1 MFGAPRAKEKKTAEF
16 KIDEKIKI
24 PEFEKNVSMTIDIK
38 KILFATDLSETA
50 RHAVKYACSIGN
62 KYNAQVHAIHVVPD
76 VLDEYSSGTGINL
89 SGSIDKKKWDEF
101 NRKNIDTAKKIIQER
116 MKLTSQKVLEQMPHC
131 PLSENRTIVT
141 AGNPVNEIV
150 KTAQD
155 NNFDMIIMGTHGHG
169 KLEEVVLGS
178 TASGVIL
185 KSKVPVLV
193 ARPS

>member
-1 MFGAPRAKEKKTAEF
+1 MFGAPKAKEKEISEF
-16 KIDEKIKI
+16 EKDEAFIV
-24 PEFEKNVSMTIDIK
+24 PEFEKNDSMIIDVK

-89 SGSIDKKKWDEF
+89 SGSIDKKKWGEF
-101 NRKNIDTAKKIIQER
+101 NQKNIETAKKLIHER
-116 MKLTSQKVLEQMPHC
+116 MKITSQKVLEEIPHC

-155 NNFDMIIMGTHGHG
+155 NNFDLIIMGTHGHG
-169 KLEEVVLGS
+169 EFEEFVLGS

>member
-1 MFGAPRAKEKKTAEF
+1 
-16 KIDEKIKI
+16 
-24 PEFEKNVSMTIDIK
+24 
-38 KILFATDLSETA
+38 
-50 RHAVKYACSIGN
+50 
-62 KYNAQVHAIHVVPD
+62 
-76 VLDEYSSGTGINL
+76 
-89 SGSIDKKKWDEF
+89 
-101 NRKNIDTAKKIIQER
+101 

-150 KTAQD
+150 KTAQN

-169 KLEEVVLGS
+169 KFEEVVLGS